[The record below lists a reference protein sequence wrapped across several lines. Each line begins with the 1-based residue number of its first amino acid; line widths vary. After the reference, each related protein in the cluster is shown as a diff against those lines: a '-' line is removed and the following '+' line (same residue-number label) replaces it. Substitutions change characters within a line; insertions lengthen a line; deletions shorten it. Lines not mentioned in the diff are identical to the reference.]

1 MRDIDKFIHK
11 TFSCDHCGKM
21 LECKIERKQ
30 LENLRDSQLF
40 NFVLMHAD
48 DHTLIVSIDGRGEI
62 RRSRIASLSSSAVQ
76 ETEFSDLE
84 IYHALEKCEN
94 IIDAF
99 NVFLKN
105 K

>member
-1 MRDIDKFIHK
+1 MTENNQYIRK
-11 TFSCDHCGKM
+11 TFSCDYCGKM

-30 LENLRDSQLF
+30 LEELRDSQLF

-48 DHTLIVSIDGRGEI
+48 DHTLIISVDGRGEI
-62 RRSRIASLSSSAVQ
+62 RRARTASLGSNINQ
-76 ETEFSDLE
+76 EEEFSHLE
-84 IYHALEKCEN
+84 IYHALDKCDN
-94 IIDAF
+94 IVDAF

>member
-1 MRDIDKFIHK
+1 
-11 TFSCDHCGKM
+11 
-21 LECKIERKQ
+21 
-30 LENLRDSQLF
+30 
-40 NFVLMHAD
+40 MHAD
-48 DHTLIVSIDGRGEI
+48 DHTLIISIDGRGEI
-62 RRSRIASLSSSAVQ
+62 RRSRIASLSSSSVQ

-84 IYHALEKCEN
+84 IYHALEKCDN